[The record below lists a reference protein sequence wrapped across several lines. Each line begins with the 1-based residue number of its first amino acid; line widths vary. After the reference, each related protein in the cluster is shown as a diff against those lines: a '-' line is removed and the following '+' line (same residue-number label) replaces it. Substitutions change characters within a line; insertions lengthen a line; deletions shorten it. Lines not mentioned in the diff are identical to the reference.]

1 MIPKGCSER
10 PFDASILGRPVWCL
24 DDVAQAENAV
34 NGARQESVGLMFRRG
49 DASEGAILDPL
60 GFRKIETLITLG
72 CAISDQKQ
80 RLPAGIGIAQTTD
93 ADVIADLAARAFRS
107 DRWHR
112 DPEIPDDRADAYK
125 AAWAHNDVLGRA
137 GVTLVTLNAAREI
150 TGFNA
155 LLFRDDTLVV
165 DLIAVAPDHQGQG
178 HGSRLVTAAIAYGA
192 GRFKTL
198 QVGTQAAN
206 PASIRLYQKHGLLE
220 IGRADTWH
228 WTPS

>member
-34 NGARQESVGLMFRRG
+34 IGARQESVGLMFRRG
-49 DASEGAILDPL
+49 DASEGAILDLL

-137 GVTLVTLNAAREI
+137 GVTLVTLNAAGE
-150 TGFNA
+150 TTVFNA

-165 DLIAVAPDHQGQG
+165 DLIAVAPHHQGQG

-206 PASIRLYQKHGLLE
+206 PASIRLYQKHGLQE

>member
-1 MIPKGCSER
+1 MTPVGFSER

-24 DDVAQAENAV
+24 DDVAQAKNAV
-34 NGARQESVGLMFRRG
+34 TDAQRESIGLMFRRG
-49 DASEGAILDPL
+49 DASEGGILEPL

-72 CAISDQKQ
+72 CALPGQKQ
-80 RLPAGIGIAQTTD
+80 RLPTGIGIAQATD
-93 ADVIADLAARAFRS
+93 ADAIADLAARAFRS
-107 DRWHR
+107 DRWHS

-137 GVTLVTLNAAREI
+137 GVTLVTLNAAGEI

-155 LLFRDDTLVV
+155 LLFRDDALVV
-165 DLIAVAPDHQGQG
+165 DLIAVAPDHQG
-178 HGSRLVTAAIAYGA
+178 HGNGSHLVTAAIAYGA

-198 QVGTQAAN
+198 QVGTQSAN
-206 PASIRLYQKHGLLE
+206 TASLRLYQKHGLQE
-220 IGRADTWH
+220 IRRADTWH